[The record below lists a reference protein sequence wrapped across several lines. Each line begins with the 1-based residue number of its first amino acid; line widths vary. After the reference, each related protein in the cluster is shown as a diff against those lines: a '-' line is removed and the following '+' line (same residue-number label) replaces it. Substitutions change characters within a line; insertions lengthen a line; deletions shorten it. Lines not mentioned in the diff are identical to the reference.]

1 MTNAKVVIGGLLV
14 AVVAGVGTI
23 VNNTVLDTL
32 GYTTG
37 LWTILPIMF
46 AVAAVMGLIIAAFGA
61 FL

>member
-14 AVVAGVGTI
+14 AVCGGVGTI
-23 VNNTVLDTL
+23 VNNSVMTAL

-37 LWTILPIMF
+37 LWTLLPILF